1 LKKAIELGKS
11 YGNAYVTKAEIL
23 IAKGDRKKALKNLQK
38 AVKLGENSNYV
49 FDLIDE
55 CNKYASRTLL
65 RHEVA

>member
-1 LKKAIELGKS
+1 MKDYEKAMVDIEKAIELGKS

-38 AVKLGENSNYV
+38 AVKLGEDSNYV

-55 CNKYASRTLL
+55 CNKY
-65 RHEVA
+65 